1 MYLALEKAQNRL
13 VALKEVKIKEAISKK
28 QYKEVVNEVEV
39 MKKIQHP
46 NIIRLYDSFI
56 DN

>member
-1 MYLALEKAQNRL
+1 M
-13 VALKEVKIKEAISKK
+13 ALKEVKIKEAISSK
-28 QYKEVVNEVEV
+28 QYKEVINEVEV

-56 DN
+56 DKQINT

>member
-1 MYLALEKAQNRL
+1 VYLALEKAQNRL